1 MEVAK
6 VSMKLKEIYLKVLNL
21 LKSANIENPSN
32 ESMILISYVLKI
44 PKYKIITEPESDI
57 SADKVKEILN
67 LVDKRIEGLPIAYI
81 VKNKEFFGL
90 DFYVEEGVLIPRPET
105 EILVEKVLEKIDS
118 KNSIGLEV
126 GVGSGCIF
134 VSLLKH
140 NKNLF
145 MYGIDISEKA
155 LNVSK
160 LNARRYNVL
169 DRISLVNFDI
179 LRDNISY
186 LNLPKLDFVVSNP
199 PYIPLKDYENLQ
211 KEVKKEPI
219 EALIAG
225 FKGTEFYEVIVENLK
240 YHLKENGFFAFE
252 FGIDQ
257 SEKIKEI
264 LLKNN
269 FKEIEI
275 YKDLSGLDRILIGY
289 KVK

>member
-1 MEVAK
+1 
-6 VSMKLKEIYLKVLNL
+6 MKLKEIYIKVINL

-44 PKYKIITEPESDI
+44 PKHKIITQPELEI

-67 LVDKRIEGLPIAYI
+67 LVNKRLEGFPIAYI

-90 DFYVEEGVLIPRPET
+90 DFYLEEGVLIPRPET
-105 EILVEKVLEKIDS
+105 EILVEKVLERIDN

-126 GVGSGCIF
+126 GVGSGCIS

-155 LNVSK
+155 LSISK
-160 LNARRYNVL
+160 LNAEKHNVL
-169 DRISLVNFDI
+169 NRFCLTNFDI
-179 LRDNISY
+179 LKDNISY

-199 PYIPLKDYENLQ
+199 PYIPLKDYKNLQ

-219 EALIAG
+219 EALIG
-225 FKGTEFYEVIVENLK
+225 GYEGTEFYEVIVDKFK
-240 YHLKENGFFAFE
+240 YYLKENGFFAFE
-252 FGIDQ
+252 FGINQ
-257 SEKIKEI
+257 SEKIKEV
-264 LLKNN
+264 LLKND

>member
-1 MEVAK
+1 
-6 VSMKLKEIYLKVLNL
+6 MKLKEIYLKVLNL

-225 FKGTEFYEVIVENLK
+225 SKGTEFYEVIVENLK

>member
-1 MEVAK
+1 
-6 VSMKLKEIYLKVLNL
+6 MKLKEIYLKVLNL

-145 MYGIDISEKA
+145 MFGIDISEKA

-211 KEVKKEPI
+211 EEVKKEPI

>member
-1 MEVAK
+1 
-6 VSMKLKEIYLKVLNL
+6 MKLKEIYIKVINL

-44 PKYKIITEPESDI
+44 PKHKIITQPELEI

-67 LVDKRIEGLPIAYI
+67 LVNKRLEGFPIAYI

-90 DFYVEEGVLIPRPET
+90 DFYLEEGVLIPRPET
-105 EILVEKVLEKIDS
+105 EILVEKVLERIDN

-126 GVGSGCIF
+126 GVGSGCIS

-155 LNVSK
+155 LSISK
-160 LNARRYNVL
+160 LNAERHNVL
-169 DRISLVNFDI
+169 NRFSLTNFDI
-179 LRDNISY
+179 LKDNISY

-199 PYIPLKDYENLQ
+199 PYIPLKDYKNLQ

-219 EALIAG
+219 EALIG
-225 FKGTEFYEVIVENLK
+225 GYEGTEFYEVIVDKLK
-240 YHLKENGFFAFE
+240 YYLKENGFFAFE
-252 FGIDQ
+252 FGINQ
-257 SEKIKEI
+257 SEKIKEV
-264 LLKNN
+264 LLKND